1 MSENNPDFEIEEF
14 WLGFKTSMLNVY
26 KDNNLRPIKYWS
38 DNLNNFQSKKM
49 YNNIEDC
56 IKKYISLYAIDVLK
70 VSDSYNIGI
79 LHSNIKRWNRIS
91 KKYCFNDDNEIVYD
105 NIIFLLVD
113 LFRTIYDTDKNYTK
127 IIFSEIE
134 LFLLYKDFSSL
145 INFSVKYNKPS
156 IIDKI
161 IKYTNI
167 NETINTLYNLK
178 LKNKISGKKLF
189 DIIV

>member
-1 MSENNPDFEIEEF
+1 MNKDDPDFEIEEF
-14 WLGFKTSMLNVY
+14 WLGFKKSMINFY
-26 KDNNLRPIKYWS
+26 EDNNIRPIQYWS
-38 DNLNNFQSKKM
+38 NNLNNFQSKKM

-70 VSDSYNIGI
+70 VSNSYNIGI

-91 KKYCFNDDNEIVYD
+91 KKYCFNDDKEIVYD

-113 LFRTIYDTDKNYTK
+113 LFDTMYQTDKEYTE

-145 INFSVKYNKPS
+145 IKFAVKYNKPS

-161 IKYTNI
+161 SKYTNI
-167 NETINTLYNLK
+167 NETLNTLYNLK
-178 LKNKISGKKLF
+178 LKHKISGKKIF
-189 DIIV
+189 DMLV

>member
-1 MSENNPDFEIEEF
+1 MNNDDPDFEIEEF
-14 WLGFKTSMLNVY
+14 WLGFKTSMLNFY
-26 KDNNLRPIKYWS
+26 DDINLRPIEYWS
-38 DNLNNFQSKKM
+38 DNLNSFQSKKM
-49 YNNIEDC
+49 YNNIEEC

-70 VSDSYNIGI
+70 VSDSYSIGI

-145 INFSVKYNKPS
+145 IKFSVKYNKPS

-161 IKYTNI
+161 SKYTNI
-167 NETINTLYNLK
+167 NETLNTLYNLN
-178 LKNKISGKKLF
+178 LKKKISGKKLF